1 MREKQKIQKVLYV
14 EDHFPD
20 ARLVKELMVDV
31 EVNPFQIEHVD
42 TVYKAMQ
49 RLSQE
54 EYQVILLDMSL
65 PDGSGISMIQRVISA
80 NPGVPVVVF
89 TGTDDKEV
97 ALDALG
103 VGAQDYLVKGSV
115 NGELLVRSLNYAVE
129 RAQSER
135 RMRYL
140 ATHDTLTEL
149 PNRTLFFDRMKQA
162 INRAVRQ
169 GLHFAL
175 ILLDLDGFKEI
186 NDRMG
191 HQQGDE
197 VLKIAAQRMKGS
209 LRASDTIARWGGDEF
224 AVVVEGN
231 PSRDESLVVAERL
244 RRSLTGTILLLEE
257 EWELR
262 ASFGISR
269 FPEHGSTIDE
279 LIKHADE
286 AMYHAKEHTLG
297 IFCFG
302 NG

>member
-1 MREKQKIQKVLYV
+1 MREGQIIQKVLYI

-42 TVYKAMQ
+42 TVHKAMK

-80 NPGVPVVVF
+80 NPGIPVVVF
-89 TGTDDKEV
+89 TGTDDKQS

-149 PNRTLFFDRMKQA
+149 PNRTLFFDWMKQA

-244 RRSLTGTILLLEE
+244 RCSLTGTILLLEE

-262 ASFGISR
+262 ASFGISH
-269 FPEHGSTIDE
+269 FPDHGSTIDE
-279 LIKHADE
+279 LVKHADE

-297 IFCFG
+297 IFCYG
-302 NG
+302 DG

>member
-1 MREKQKIQKVLYV
+1 MRVEQKMQKVLYV

-42 TVYKAMQ
+42 TVHKAMQ

-80 NPGVPVVVF
+80 NPGIPVVVF

-135 RMRYL
+135 RMRFL

-162 INRAVRQ
+162 IHRAVRQ
-169 GLHFAL
+169 GIQFAL

-191 HQQGDE
+191 HQQGDK

-257 EWELR
+257 EWELKKVPR
-262 ASFGISR
+262 
-269 FPEHGSTIDE
+269 
-279 LIKHADE
+279 
-286 AMYHAKEHTLG
+286 
-297 IFCFG
+297 
-302 NG
+302 